1 MSTLR
6 GVSLRLWRANM
17 RPATALLAALAVLL
31 LTTLVEAKGGRS
43 RFSSSRSRSSSS
55 RSSTRSSGYRPVTT
69 GCRSCYYSGG
79 HYYHRSYGMYYY
91 GAYYPCT
98 SCSRRAETTEG
109 SDTSLT
115 MDIPAISG
123 TVHAMIST
131 ASWNETVMGQGSAEF
146 IRFKDAFTADIVTL
160 SNGEFVCPLSPQR
173 HTRGANDRA
182 AAAQA

>member
-17 RPATALLAALAVLL
+17 RPATALLAALAVVL

-55 RSSTRSSGYRPVTT
+55 RSSTRSSSYRPVTT

-91 GAYYPCT
+91 GA
-98 SCSRRAETTEG
+98 
-109 SDTSLT
+109 
-115 MDIPAISG
+115 
-123 TVHAMIST
+123 
-131 ASWNETVMGQGSAEF
+131 WQ
-146 IRFKDAFTADIVTL
+146 
-160 SNGEFVCPLSPQR
+160 
-173 HTRGANDRA
+173 
-182 AAAQA
+182 